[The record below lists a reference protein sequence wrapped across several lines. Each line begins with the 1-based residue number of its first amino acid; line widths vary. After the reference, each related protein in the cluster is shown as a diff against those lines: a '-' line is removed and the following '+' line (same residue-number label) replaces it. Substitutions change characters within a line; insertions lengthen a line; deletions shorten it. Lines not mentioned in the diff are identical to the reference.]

1 MPTRNRDGPPVE
13 TVALLWAARETGVL
27 DALLTSADT
36 PADVA
41 AETDV
46 TERAA
51 RVTVDALAAEGFL
64 QRVDGAYE
72 PTNRALG
79 LLAKRDVRS
88 IGRLSREID
97 LFGALAALPETMRTG
112 DPPARA
118 ADWTRNRLGAV
129 AATDEAVVR
138 ACVTAAVR
146 ERPDAER
153 VLDVG
158 GAPGTFA
165 TEFAARD
172 YNVTLADRPDAV
184 EVTRP
189 FLANEPVALV
199 EREFGDPLPEADLAF
214 LPDLGARLGPTAY
227 RDCVASASDA
237 LAPDGVV
244 AAVDRLAGRS
254 RSAPS
259 VAVEGLA
266 TGDGGAYDAD
276 DYRAW
281 LREAGFER
289 VGVRDVPGTDRQLV
303 TGCKRAID

>member
-1 MPTRNRDGPPVE
+1 ME

-41 AETDV
+41 DETGV

-51 RVTVDALAAEGFL
+51 RVAVEMLAAEGFFE
-64 QRVDGAYE
+64 RVGDAYE

-88 IGRLSREID
+88 IGRLPREID
-97 LFGALAALPETMRTG
+97 LFDALAALPETMRTG

-146 ERPDAER
+146 ERPDADR

-158 GAPGTFA
+158 GAPGTYAAEFA
-165 TEFAARD
+165 TRGYDAA
-172 YNVTLADRPDAV
+172 LADRPDAI

-189 FLANEPVALV
+189 FLATEPVELV
-199 EREFGDPLPEADLAF
+199 EYEFGDELPEADLAF
-214 LPDLGARLGPTAY
+214 LPALATRLAPATY
-227 RDCVASASDA
+227 RDCLASVHDA

-254 RSAPS
+254 AGATGA
-259 VAVEGLA
+259 AVEALA
-266 TGDGGAYDAD
+266 TGGGGTYDAD
-276 DYRAW
+276 DYRTW
-281 LREAGFER
+281 LADAGFAG
-289 VGVRDVPGTDRQLV
+289 VGVRDVPGTDRQVV
-303 TGCKRAID
+303 TGTKRAID